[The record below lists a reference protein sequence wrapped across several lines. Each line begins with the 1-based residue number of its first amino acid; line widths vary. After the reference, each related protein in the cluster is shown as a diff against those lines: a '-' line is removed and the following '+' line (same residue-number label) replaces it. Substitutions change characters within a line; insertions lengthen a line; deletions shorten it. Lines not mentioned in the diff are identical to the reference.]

1 MSKDG
6 LDQILDQLRAAAPEF
21 PEDKLRTAAL
31 QIRRDLGGGSLYIK
45 KAPAEGKAFR
55 LGVALAGGV
64 SLVQAFDDI
73 GVSRATGF
81 RLLRR
86 RWRR

>member
-1 MSKDG
+1 MGKDG

-21 PEDKLRTAAL
+21 PEDKLRSAAL
-31 QIRRDLGGGSLYIK
+31 QIRRDLGGGAIYIK

-55 LGVALAGGV
+55 LGAALAGGV
-64 SLVQAFDDI
+64 PLVQAFGEV

-86 RWRR
+86 RWR